1 MKYTHRNYKG
11 QYTAWAASRF
21 GVAVLAG
28 TIILS
33 LAGWVER
40 TNDPRCKGLFTP
52 IACEDAFKITPPRV
66 ARAIEPTPTVEPVLA
81 SEDQQKEI
89 EAYIKTVFGKDSDKA
104 MRLLT
109 DRKCHENMSLDPEAV
124 NRNWI
129 KGETGKYSSSDWGV
143 FQINDKWQGFN
154 HQSVK
159 FLKNY
164 KVNIEV
170 AKQLFDESGGSF
182 KLWTCGKVL
191 GI

>member
-40 TNDPRCKGLFTP
+40 VNDPRCKGLFTP

-66 ARAIEPTPTVEPVLA
+66 ARAIEPTPEPVLA

-129 KGETGKYSSSDWGV
+129 AGQKGKYSSSDHGL
-143 FQINDKWQGFN
+143 FQINDRWQGFN
-154 HQSVK
+154 EHSVR
-159 FLKNY
+159 FLYDY
-164 KVNIEV
+164 KINTHI
-170 AKQLFDESGGSF
+170 AKRIFDESGGNFSR
-182 KLWTCGKVL
+182 WTCGKAL